1 LDINWAIQKSHEK
14 PCWKKGSDGGP
25 NPTSAPRYLGD
36 TPARTEHGTLTNLHH
51 VRWVK
56 MEGAESSVFLA
67 DKIHMSESTGWLLVQ
82 VESLTDEGFFKV
94 IEVYDI
100 PTISN
105 FSWFFA

>member
-1 LDINWAIQKSHEK
+1 MD
-14 PCWKKGSDGGP
+14 
-25 NPTSAPRYLGD
+25 
-36 TPARTEHGTLTNLHH
+36 
-51 VRWVK
+51 
-56 MEGAESSVFLA
+56 GAESSVFLA

-105 FSWFFA
+105 FRWFFA